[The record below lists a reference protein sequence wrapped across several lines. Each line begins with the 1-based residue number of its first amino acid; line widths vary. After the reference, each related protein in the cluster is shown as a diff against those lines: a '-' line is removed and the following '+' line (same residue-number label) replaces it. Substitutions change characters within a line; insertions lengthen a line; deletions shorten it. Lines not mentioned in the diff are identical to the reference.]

1 MSSVMGAYESVA
13 DRAFQI
19 LNKHHRGLMPLDDL
33 AKELL
38 VAAEDTAT
46 AVPTPVEELAQELL
60 QDDARRTAMGY
71 RQRFMIAGGS
81 VRLRAEGNKA
91 ELGVER
97 WNSQVKADLLLQLKG
112 VHPRTFELIV
122 AKLLAAMGYEEVR
135 VTQYSNDGGIDIE
148 AVFTAGGIAR
158 TPIAVQVKRYDKQ
171 KTVQRPDVQK
181 LRGAA
186 VRHPVGMIV
195 TTAKFSPRARVEAAR
210 AEEKPIYLIDGE
222 SLVDLM
228 TQHNVGINSSPLVLL
243 SVDEQGLASPE
254 SDAVEELAATA
265 DEVRSASADYILEK
279 LPGGRSADYFET
291 VVAMARLALGQPP
304 LFEYVAA
311 FQHRFPSIGRADV
324 ARRRMRILLSLGLA
338 EIESD
343 RVVLTP
349 LGEEV
354 IKASDPRLLSTA
366 FLSRIAGAEE
376 IRNLARGTSDLSEL
390 RRELG
395 ENPPTGL
402 STTQALRVLRWLL
415 QLRLL

>member
-1 MSSVMGAYESVA
+1 MGAYESLA
-13 DRAFQI
+13 DRAVRI
-19 LNKHHRGLMPLDDL
+19 LDKHHRGLVSLDDL

-38 VAAEDTAT
+38 
-46 AVPTPVEELAQELL
+46 AVSGDPSGAPLPAEELAQQLL
-60 QDDARRTAMGY
+60 QDDVRRTELGF
-71 RQRFMIAGGS
+71 RQRFMITGRS
-81 VRLRAEGNKA
+81 VRLRAEGNKV
-91 ELGVER
+91 EVEVER
-97 WNSQVKADLLLQLKG
+97 WNARVKADLLAQLKT

-122 AKLLAAMGYEEVR
+122 AKVLAAMGFEEVR
-135 VTQYSNDGGIDIE
+135 VTQYSNDGGVDIE
-148 AVFTAGGIAR
+148 AVSASGGITR

-171 KTVQRPDVQK
+171 KTVQKPEVQS

-186 VRHPVGMIV
+186 VRHPLGMIV
-195 TTAKFSPRARVEAAR
+195 TTAKFSAGARTEAAR

-222 SLVDLM
+222 HLVDLM
-228 TQHNVGINSSPLVLL
+228 TRYNIGINSARLVLL
-243 SVDEQGLASPE
+243 SVDEHGLASPE

-265 DEVRSASADYILEK
+265 GEVQSATADYILEK
-279 LPGGRSADYFET
+279 LPGGRSAEYFET
-291 VVAMARLALGQPP
+291 VVAMAQLALGQPP
-304 LFEYVAA
+304 LLDYVAA
-311 FQHRFPSIGRADV
+311 FQRRFPSIGRADV

-354 IKASDPRLLSTA
+354 IKTSDPRLLSAA

-376 IRNLARGTSDLSEL
+376 IRNLARGVSDMTEL

-395 ENPPTGL
+395 ENPPAGL
-402 STTQALRVLRWLL
+402 SSTQALRVLRWLG